1 MSMRN
6 CPACGS
12 NTVID
17 KKEYILLKEPYGGQK
32 DLFLKENYCETCG
45 SSGDFYN
52 ENENII
58 TNSLEELK
66 IASIRNIIDDF
77 STNKVSMS
85 AIERAINLPQRTLT
99 KWKNG
104 VSTPSASST
113 ALMKLLRTFP
123 WLLDVAE
130 NKYDYNISQ
139 KIFLNAAMEKLIN
152 SMNFVKED
160 FAEAGIITTSNS
172 ALMYMHLE
180 KNAIEGD
187 ELENINTSYGIDNN
201 VQVLINT

>member
-17 KKEYILLKEPYGGQK
+17 KKEYILLKEPYGGEK
-32 DLFLKENYCETCG
+32 NILLKENYCETCG

-52 ENENII
+52 ENEIDI
-58 TNSLEELK
+58 TNGIEELK
-66 IASIRNIIDDF
+66 IASMRNIIDDF
-77 STNKVSMS
+77 STNNISMS

-130 NKYDYNISQ
+130 NRYDYNISQ

-160 FAEAGIITTSNS
+160 FAEAGIITTSSS

-180 KNAIEGD
+180 KNVMDEG
-187 ELENINTSYGIDNN
+187 ELEIINAANEVGNDVT
-201 VQVLINT
+201 VLINS